1 MGSGCKRQRV
11 PGIARWRWGL
21 RVAAILKSYPQKF
34 MKPVCVLLPVLSLGA
49 VLTMAT
55 GQGQGDKFKIPDDQA
70 AKIKAA
76 LPAKTPA
83 PVQKKHEVL
92 VFSKTAGFRHS
103 SIAAGVYC
111 MKALGEKTGL
121 FNVTHTEDEAWF
133 APDKLKA
140 FDAVIMVNTTGE
152 IFKGSPLGEDVL
164 KASLVN
170 FVKSGKGLVGMHSA
184 TDTYSSDN
192 PQLKWKEY
200 NDMMGGAFESHPWGS
215 GDTVKVRN
223 LEPGHPL
230 NAAFNAGGI
239 TLQDEIY
246 KFRPTTAQ
254 PTERRMLLALDPS
267 GTDMKKDDGNK
278 DGMADRN
285 FYPIAWLSKY
295 GEGRTF
301 YCSLGHNEHIYWT
314 PEVVAHYLA
323 GIQYA
328 LGELPAD
335 AAPKAVAMVLS
346 DGTVVARQ

>member
-1 MGSGCKRQRV
+1 
-11 PGIARWRWGL
+11 
-21 RVAAILKSYPQKF
+21 
-34 MKPVCVLLPVLSLGA
+34 
-49 VLTMAT
+49 
-55 GQGQGDKFKIPDDQA
+55 
-70 AKIKAA
+70 
-76 LPAKTPA
+76 
-83 PVQKKHEVL
+83 
-92 VFSKTAGFRHS
+92 
-103 SIAAGVYC
+103 
-111 MKALGEKTGL
+111 
-121 FNVTHTEDEAWF
+121 
-133 APDKLKA
+133 
-140 FDAVIMVNTTGE
+140 
-152 IFKGSPLGEDVL
+152 
-164 KASLVN
+164 
-170 FVKSGKGLVGMHSA
+170 
-184 TDTYSSDN
+184 
-192 PQLKWKEY
+192 
-200 NDMMGGAFESHPWGS
+200 
-215 GDTVKVRN
+215 VKVRN

-335 AAPKAVAMVLS
+335 AAPKAVAMVLN